1 MNKLNCIIVDDE
13 PLAREI
19 LIDFA
24 GRVPFLKVT
33 AQCKNA
39 FETMEALKN
48 HPVELIFLD
57 IQMPDLTGL
66 QLYQSLAEK
75 PMVIFTTAYSNHA
88 VEGFEVDAVDYLVK
102 PFSFQRFVKAVNKA
116 EALLNMKQTNR
127 ASTMPSDFIFV
138 KDGNKTVKIV
148 LDDIQY
154 LEGMK
159 DYVKIVLPDKY
170 ILTLI
175 SMQKMLDK
183 LPADQFVRIHRS
195 YIVPL
200 SKIDHI
206 ERNRLVIGEK
216 WIPIGKNYKEAFFE
230 RIQ

>member
-19 LIDFA
+19 LVDFA

-39 FETMEALKN
+39 FEAMEALKS

-57 IQMPDLTGL
+57 IQMPDLTGI

-116 EALLNMKQTNR
+116 EALRNMKQTNR
-127 ASTMPSDFIFV
+127 ASVVPSDFIFV

-148 LDDIQY
+148 LGEVQY

-159 DYVKIVLPDKY
+159 DYVKIVLPDRY

-175 SMQKMLDK
+175 SMQKILDK

-200 SKIDHI
+200 SKIDRI
-206 ERNRLVIGEK
+206 ERNRIVIGEK
-216 WIPIGKNYKEAFFE
+216 WIPIGKNYKEDFFE